1 MRVCGICWPEATRGV
16 LLSFR
21 RTALKQ
27 SFLTGLLLLILK
39 HGGLAQAQTL
49 PRDEQQF
56 CNAFPTFREAL
67 RQAHANAIGDSPRQ
81 QRQLRQAV
89 SDAARDFQRM
99 AGWRKSRQSVKG
111 WVGEVHSITES
122 TAWGQYFGVSVKVQ
136 CGDVIVGIPE
146 LAVRRW
152 SNTSL
157 DPMASSCAPSDPY
170 INPYTSFVADL
181 KKLSI
186 GDRVTFAGQF
196 CAIPD
201 SVDDD
206 VIYFVFSKISPIR

>member
-1 MRVCGICWPEATRGV
+1 MPY
-16 LLSFR
+16 R
-21 RTALKQ
+21 RTMVKQ
-27 SFLTGLLLLILK
+27 TVLGLILLLLEL
-39 HGGLAQAQTL
+39 GGSVWAQTL

-56 CNAFPTFREAL
+56 CSAFLTFREAL
-67 RQAHANAIGDSPRQ
+67 RQAHSNSMGDSPRQ

-89 SDAARDFQRM
+89 SVAARDFRRM
-99 AGWRKSRQSVKG
+99 AGWRNSRQSAKG
-111 WVGEVHSITES
+111 WLGELHSITES
-122 TAWGQYFGVSVKVQ
+122 TAWCPYLGVSVKLP
-136 CGDVIVGIPE
+136 CGDVILGVPE

-170 INPYTSFVADL
+170 INSDTLFVANI
-181 KKLSI
+181 KRLSVGQRI
-186 GDRVTFAGQF
+186 TFGGQF

-201 SVDDD
+201 SVNDD

>member
-1 MRVCGICWPEATRGV
+1 
-16 LLSFR
+16 LSLR

-27 SFLTGLLLLILK
+27 GFLAGLLLLILQ
-39 HGGLAQAQTL
+39 HGGLAQAQAL

-56 CNAFPTFREAL
+56 CDAFPAFREAL
-67 RQAHANAIGDSPRQ
+67 RQAHSNSMGDSPRQ

-89 SDAARDFQRM
+89 SVAAKDFQRI

-111 WVGEVHSITES
+111 WLGEVQSISES
-122 TAWGQYFGVSVKVQ
+122 TAWGQYFGVSIKVQ
-136 CGDVIVGIPE
+136 CGDVIVGVPE
-146 LAVRRW
+146 VSVRRW
-152 SNTSL
+152 SSTSL

-186 GDRVTFAGQF
+186 GEKVTFAGQF

-201 SVDDD
+201 SVNDD
-206 VIYFVFSKISPIR
+206 VIYFVFSKLSSTR